1 MSEKDMN
8 EKVASVMKQKILI
21 ASDIRL
27 ENFELIVGLF
37 PSHKKDLQSMKSE
50 FNVCYS
56 YSAWNLTFLELAFN
70 ETLWVLGYEILN
82 PENPDPS
89 SITERI
95 YSQDWPCK
103 LMKLLQSV

>member
-8 EKVASVMKQKILI
+8 EKMASIMKQENLI
-21 ASDIRL
+21 ANDIRL
-27 ENFELIVGLF
+27 EKFEII
-37 PSHKKDLQSMKSE
+37 
-50 FNVCYS
+50 VCYL
-56 YSAWNLTFLELAFN
+56 YFVWNLTFQKLAFN
-70 ETLWVLGYEILN
+70 ETLWVLSYEILN